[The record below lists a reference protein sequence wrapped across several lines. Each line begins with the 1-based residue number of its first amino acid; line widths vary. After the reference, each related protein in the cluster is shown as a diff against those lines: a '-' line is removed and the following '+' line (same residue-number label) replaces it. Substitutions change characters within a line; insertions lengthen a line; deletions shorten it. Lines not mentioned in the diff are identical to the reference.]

1 MMLEALRLA
10 YHTDTAICPRRELG
24 QPQGAGKRGA
34 GSFRAAARLCPWRQV
49 RQGGRACPE
58 AQPPSPAPR
67 SRPDRRVPTIGA
79 GPPPLLP
86 PARAHTKA
94 RQSAERKRPRP
105 PRARPYPAAPP
116 PAAPAADRRAPPRG
130 SHGCC
135 YCSSGRGRC
144 RRSSTRRP
152 HRPHRP
158 HPSRFRRKTS
168 SAAVERTRLRTT
180 LRARAHGP
188 AAARFTA
195 AA

>member
-1 MMLEALRLA
+1 MMFEVLRLA

-24 QPQGAGKRGA
+24 QPRGAGKRGA

-49 RQGGRACPE
+49 RRGCRACPE
-58 AQPPSPAPR
+58 TPPPGHAPR

-79 GPPPLLP
+79 GLRRCSRPPGPTQRP
-86 PARAHTKA
+86 

-152 HRPHRP
+152 HRPH
-158 HPSRFRRKTS
+158 PSRYRRKTS

-188 AAARFTA
+188 AATRFTA